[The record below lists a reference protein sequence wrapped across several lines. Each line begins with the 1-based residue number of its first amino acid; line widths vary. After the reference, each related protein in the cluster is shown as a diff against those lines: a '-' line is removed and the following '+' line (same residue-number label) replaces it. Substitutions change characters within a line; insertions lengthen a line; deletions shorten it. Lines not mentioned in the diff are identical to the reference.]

1 MIKQFDADDI
11 ADLCL
16 GSVFL
21 ATGGGGDPYVN
32 QLLVEQALRAHGPV
46 TLITPQDLD
55 ANALVVA
62 MGEAGAPMVRMEQL
76 PVGDEPAAALM
87 AYQAAT
93 GKRVTH
99 VIPFEIGGG
108 NSVLPLIAAA
118 VHGLPIVDG
127 DGMGRALPEAQMMT
141 FPLAGLSPT
150 PALAID
156 YQGDTLL
163 FNTRSTSDYERQLRA
178 VLQAMGGMVLT
189 VEFPMSGT
197 QVASAAV
204 PNTLTLARDL
214 GRLLRSI
221 RGEAAEGLP
230 HIIDFFKGTLYRGCK
245 QVFAGKVVDF
255 QRRTVGGF
263 DVGSVAIDATDG
275 HSAEI
280 TIRNEYLAI
289 LSDGKPLASV
299 PDLITLIDEDSSQPI
314 NAERLSFGQRVR
326 VLAIGAPPHFT
337 TQDALKVVGPEAFGF
352 DFGFSPTFPNT
363 P

>member
-1 MIKQFDADDI
+1 MTAQIFEDDV
-11 ADLCL
+11 AALCL

-32 QLLVEQALRAHGPV
+32 QLLVEQALREHGPV
-46 TLITPQDLD
+46 TLIPPHDLPD
-55 ANALVVA
+55 EAFIIA

-76 PVGDEPAAALM
+76 PVGDEPIAALK
-87 AYQAAT
+87 AYQEVT
-93 GKRVTH
+93 GKQVSH

-108 NSVLPLIAAA
+108 NSVIPLIAAA
-118 VHGLPIVDG
+118 AHGIPLVDG

-141 FPLAGLSPT
+141 FPLAGLAPT

-163 FNTRSTSDYERQLRA
+163 FNTRSTADYERQLRA

-189 VEFPMSGT
+189 VEFPMTGKE
-197 QVASAAV
+197 VRGAAV
-204 PNTLTLARDL
+204 PGTISLARDL
-214 GRLLRSI
+214 GKLLMSI
-221 RGEAAEGLP
+221 RGEAEQGLP
-230 HIIDFFKGTLYRGCK
+230 QIIDFFEGTLYRGCK
-245 QVFAGKVVDF
+245 EVFAGKIVDF

-263 DVGSVAIDATDG
+263 DVGSVSIDALDG
-275 HSAEI
+275 RSAEI

-289 LSDGKPLASV
+289 TSQGKALASV

-326 VLAIGAPPHFT
+326 VLAIGSPSHFT
-337 TQDALKVVGPEAFGF
+337 TPQALRVVGPKAFGF
-352 DFGFSPTFPNT
+352 DFGFEPIFP
-363 P
+363 

>member
-1 MIKQFDADDI
+1 MTDLLHAEDI

-32 QLLVEQALRAHGPV
+32 QLLVEQALREHGPV
-46 TLITPQDLD
+46 TLVSPEALPVD
-55 ANALVVA
+55 AFVVA

-76 PVGDEPAAALM
+76 PVGDEPAVALS
-87 AYQAAT
+87 AYEKAT
-93 GKRVTH
+93 SQKVTH

-118 VHGLPIVDG
+118 AHGLPVVDG

-141 FPLAGLSPT
+141 FPLAGISPT

-163 FNTRSTSDYERQLRA
+163 FNTRSTEDYERQLRA

-189 VEFPMSGT
+189 VEFPMSGSDVRRT
-197 QVASAAV
+197 AV
-204 PNTLTLARDL
+204 PNTLSLARDL
-214 GRLLRSI
+214 GRVLRSV
-221 RGEAAEGLP
+221 RGEAANGLP
-230 HIIDFFKGTLYRGCK
+230 HIIDFFKGTLYGGCTE
-245 QVFAGKVVDF
+245 VFAGKVVDF
-255 QRRTVGGF
+255 QRSTIGGF
-263 DVGSVAIDATDG
+263 DVGSVTIDALNGD
-275 HSAEI
+275 SAEI
-280 TIRNEYLAI
+280 TIRNEYLAVL
-289 LSDGKPLASV
+289 LSGKPLASV

-326 VLAIGAPPHFT
+326 VLCIGSPPHFT
-337 TQDALKVVGPEAFGF
+337 TEKALQVVGPKTFGF
-352 DFGFSPTFPNT
+352 DFPYKPKIAVDA
-363 P
+363 

>member
-1 MIKQFDADDI
+1 MRAQITDKDVA
-11 ADLCL
+11 ALCL

-32 QLLVEQALRAHGPV
+32 QLLVEQALREHGPV
-46 TLITPQDLD
+46 TLTPPD
-55 ANALVVA
+55 ALKDDAFIVA
-62 MGEAGAPMVRMEQL
+62 MGEAGAPIVRMEQL
-76 PVGDEPAAALM
+76 PVGDEPVAALT
-87 AYQAAT
+87 AYQEVT
-93 GKRVTH
+93 GKRVSH

-118 VHGLPIVDG
+118 AHGLPIVDG

-141 FPLAGLSPT
+141 FPLAGLAPT

-163 FNTRSTSDYERQLRA
+163 FNTRSTADYERQLRA

-189 VEFPMSGT
+189 VEFPMSGKD
-197 QVASAAV
+197 VRSAAV
-204 PNTLTLARDL
+204 PGTLSLARDL
-214 GRLLRSI
+214 GALLMRI
-221 RGEAAEGLP
+221 RGEAEEGLP
-230 HIIDFFKGTLYRGCK
+230 QIIDFFKGTLYRGCK
-245 QVFAGKVVDF
+245 QVFDGKIVDF

-263 DVGSVAIDATDG
+263 DVGTVSIDALDG
-275 HSAEI
+275 TSAEI

-289 LSDGKPLASV
+289 TSKGKALASV

-326 VLAIGAPPHFT
+326 VLAIGAPSHFT
-337 TQDALKVVGPEAFGF
+337 TAKALEVVGPKAFGF
-352 DFGFSPTFPNT
+352 DFPFGPAFPQG
-363 P
+363 